1 MANSDLR
8 YLALSALLLIL
19 TTFLVTRILYVR
31 RIAKCQAQNLS
42 LQQKIQLLELHSRIE
57 QTVTRKPPQPVQTP
71 KWQQVIATIAAVG
84 SLSALVLATT
94 PVITQI
100 LLYYQGKTELT
111 LAKEV
116 LTFAPHQWREAES
129 ASRDTK
135 DLQKKEVAHLKD
147 DLVYNSTR
155 DTISVAYDGH
165 SPAIIDSEKSITIA
179 FKLDNPSTGL
189 RLLVRP
195 IRAPGSNK

>member
-1 MANSDLR
+1 MPNPDIR
-8 YLALSALLLIL
+8 YLALSGLLLIL

-42 LQQKIQLLELHSRIE
+42 LRQQIQLLELHNRIE
-57 QTVTRKPPQPVQTP
+57 QTVTGKAAQPVQTP
-71 KWQQVIATIAAVG
+71 KWQQIVATIAAVG
-84 SLSALVLATT
+84 SLSVLILAAT

-100 LLYYQGKTELT
+100 LQYYQGKTELM

-116 LTFAPHQWREAES
+116 LTFAPHQWREAEN

-135 DLQKKEVAHLKD
+135 NLQKKEVVHLTD
-147 DLVYNSTR
+147 DLIYNSTR
-155 DTISVAYDGH
+155 DSISVTYDGH